1 MELIA
6 LDYQK
11 VKERVISEGHTWF
24 DGIMD
29 PNLIFYRN
37 SSEYTN
43 GYTDTLALCW
53 KAENGEERIFTKW
66 CSTKPALYGE
76 GSVTNPNWVDGMK
89 AVGVIAEGQH
99 RAVWKM
105 SNFEKLHVGQSC
117 MQGNPHL
124 APSLH
129 QVGRFIIYRDG
140 DLDKF
145 IDTDIEKPSDWQGF
159 NCHYAGEWALS
170 YENSGYLPW
179 STGCFTMTPAIMFQ
193 MCLILQET
201 IKYNG
206 DIISCTV
213 IKNY

>member
-1 MELIA
+1 MKQELT
-6 LDYQK
+6 YQK
-11 VKERVISEGHTWF
+11 VKADVIANGYKWF

-37 SSEYTN
+37 SEEYTN
-43 GYTDTLALCW
+43 QYTDTVALCW
-53 KAENGEERIFTKW
+53 RGENGQEKIYINS

-76 GSVTNPNWVDGMK
+76 GSVTNPNYVDGLK

-99 RAVWKM
+99 RGVWKM
-105 SNFEKLHVGQSC
+105 TNFEKLHVGLTC
-117 MQGNPHL
+117 MSGNPHA

-129 QVGRFIIYRDG
+129 QVGAFEIYRDG
-140 DLDKF
+140 DLDKY
-145 IDTDIEKPSDWQGF
+145 IDTDIIKPSYWQGF
-159 NCHYAGEWALS
+159 NCHYGGEGQLS
-170 YENSGYLPW
+170 YANSGYLPW
-179 STGCFTMTPAIMFQ
+179 STGCFTMTPGILFQ
-193 MCLILQET
+193 ICLILEET